1 MIRHLTLF
9 LLLTL
14 MLTRINA
21 QLYYTKNAG
30 ISFFSRTA
38 LQDIKADN
46 NQAISVLNIE
56 TGAIQVSLLTNA
68 FHFPKAKMEED
79 FNEDYIESAKYPK
92 STFKGIITDISKI
105 DVAKNARYVLQV
117 TGDLMIHGVTKN
129 MTVPATISIKNGNIS
144 ATASFN
150 VLVKD
155 YNIRIPTIVENK
167 VAENIQITINC
178 DYEKK

>member
-1 MIRHLTLF
+1 MSKVLALF
-9 LLLTL
+9 ILLTL
-14 MLTRINA
+14 MHTRINA
-21 QLYYTKNAG
+21 QLYYTKNAA
-30 ISFFSRTA
+30 ISFFSRTS

-46 NQAISVLNIE
+46 NQAISVLNIQS
-56 TGAIQVSLLTNA
+56 GSIQVSLLNSA

-92 STFKGIITDISKI
+92 STFKGTIADISKI
-105 DVAKNARYVLQV
+105 DFGKNGSYSVNV
-117 TGDLMIHGVTKN
+117 NGDLMIHGVTKSI
-129 MTVPATISIKNGNIS
+129 TVPASIIIKNGNLS
-144 ATASFN
+144 ATTSFN

>member
-1 MIRHLTLF
+1 MSKVLALF
-9 LLLTL
+9 ISLTL
-14 MLTRINA
+14 MHTRITA
-21 QLYYTKNAG
+21 QLYYTKNAA
-30 ISFFSRTA
+30 ISFFSRTS

-46 NQAISVLNIE
+46 NQAISVLNIQS
-56 TGAIQVSLLTNA
+56 GSIQVSLLNSA

-79 FNEDYIESAKYPK
+79 FNEDYIESARYPK
-92 STFKGIITDISKI
+92 STFKGTIADISKI
-105 DVAKNARYVLQV
+105 DFGKNGSYSVNV
-117 TGDLMIHGVTKN
+117 NGDLMIHGVTKSI
-129 MTVPATISIKNGNIS
+129 TVPASIIIKNGNLS
-144 ATASFN
+144 ATTSFN

>member
-1 MIRHLTLF
+1 MSKAITLF
-9 LLLTL
+9 ALLTF

-21 QLYYTKNAG
+21 QLYYTKNAS
-30 ISFFSRTA
+30 ISFFSRTSF
-38 LQDIKADN
+38 QDIKADN

-56 TGAIQVSLLTNA
+56 TGAIQVSLLNNA

-105 DVAKNARYVLQV
+105 DVAKNASYVLQV
-117 TGDLMIHGVTKN
+117 TGDLMIHGVAKN
-129 MTVPATISIKNGNIS
+129 ITAPATIIIKNGNIS

-150 VLVKD
+150 ILVKD
-155 YNIRIPTIVENK
+155 YKIRIPTIVENK